1 MLYHAIAAGHAAG
14 IAFLGSILAG
24 APDPAAVLIATGA
37 TLAAYAVS
45 LAVAVRA

>member
-1 MLYHAIAAGHAAG
+1 MLVHVIIAGHVAG

-24 APDPAAVLIATGA
+24 APDSAAVLIATGA

-45 LAVAVRA
+45 VAVAVRA

>member
-1 MLYHAIAAGHAAG
+1 MLIHVIIAGHIGA
-14 IAFLGSILAG
+14 IAFLGSIVAG